1 MRSACERLAGDLG
14 VSASVRFTGYRA
26 DIPAVLSAMN
36 VMAAPALAEEGL
48 GYAVL
53 EGMCAGLPVVACPS
67 GGLTEV
73 VRHGETGLLVPK
85 GEVAPLAA
93 GLIDL
98 LTDVPKREAFSGAA
112 RRRVAEFS
120 IEGHVARLQEIHQ
133 AVARLRS
140 RSPAGARRLFP
151 KATRRLRGRP
161 IGQGGEHNA

>member
-1 MRSACERLAGDLG
+1 MRSAY
-14 VSASVRFTGYRA
+14 FTGYRA
-26 DIPAVLSAMN
+26 DIPALLSAMD

-98 LTDVPKREAFSGAA
+98 LTDVPKRQAFSEAA

-120 IEGHVARLQEIHQ
+120 IEGHVARLQEIHL

-140 RSPAGARRLFP
+140 RRPAGAKRLFP
-151 KATRRLRGRP
+151 NRLPRERP
-161 IGQGGEHNA
+161 VGQGGGHNT